1 MRKRTGEEQLEK
13 ESEGAGRGAVRT
25 IGRTVSVFCPP
36 THLFVAGLL
45 FKREKL
51 FLLTYPVD
59 PRFGQ

>member
-1 MRKRTGEEQLEK
+1 MKKKVKGQ
-13 ESEGAGRGAVRT
+13 GGGRGNIRT

>member
-1 MRKRTGEEQLEK
+1 MKKKVKGQGGGGG
-13 ESEGAGRGAVRT
+13 SIRT
-25 IGRTVSVFCPP
+25 IGRTVSVFCPL